1 MGIKTPRSDTVGC
14 SSYSKCVGLVHVA
27 VRDGQACR
35 DREGALRGEGGGA
48 RRVQRLRE
56 SNKRRRKIDLMLSL
70 QPPKEANAEPVWSK
84 SLSPDFLSLELVCS
98 SILPRAI
105 NVIPVN
111 LTDNTLCIQNL
122 SMTL

>member
-1 MGIKTPRSDTVGC
+1 MPGLPTPCSDTAGC
-14 SSYSKCVGLVHVA
+14 PSYSKCAGPVNVA

-35 DREGALRGEGGGA
+35 DREGVVRGEGGSS
-48 RRVQRLRE
+48 RRVQRLRGE
-56 SNKRRRKIDLMLSL
+56 QQEKKRNLCYCCY
-70 QPPKEANAEPVWSK
+70 PPKEGYAEPVWSK

-98 SILPRAI
+98 SILPRTV
-105 NVIPVN
+105 NVIPVK